1 MSKSKINQRIEQGFS
16 LSPQQVI
23 KANIL
28 QLNSIMLETRLYQ
41 ELELN
46 PALEIVENESDSDSD
61 SEFVDNIEEN
71 EPIDYNEDEQENWS
85 PTNFQ
90 SDSNV
95 DITSNLKNHSTII
108 EQVIS
113 SLRDDNLSDKEIK
126 IAEQIIGNLDQ
137 QGYLEVDSELIAD
150 RLNISNAFVLDII
163 EKIKYSEFPGLA
175 SSNIRECL
183 IAQLSIYNISP
194 LASTIINQYFDDFMN
209 RRYEKIMKKVD
220 CNHDELQEA
229 STIIS
234 QLNPNPRSMIDETD
248 YKINTIIPDVIIEKV
263 NNKWNIIINDGS
275 CPNLLVSENY
285 LNMYNDKNQTK
296 DVKIFLK
303 SKIESAQW
311 FIEAIQS
318 RNHTIQNIVASIIN
332 KQEQY
337 FDSDQKELKPMILKD
352 IANDLNIDIS
362 TVSRATKE
370 RYIQMPWGIKELK
383 FFFSKGLLS
392 KKGEVSSKNVK
403 DKIKN
408 FIEEEDK
415 LKPLGDGEL
424 AEILN
429 GEGINIAR
437 RTVAKYREELNYSV
451 ARLRKEIK

>member
-1 MSKSKINQRIEQGFS
+1 MSKPKISQRIEQGFS
-16 LSPQQVI
+16 LSPQQLI

-41 ELELN
+41 ELESN
-46 PALEIVENESDSDSD
+46 PALEIVENESDAD
-61 SEFVDNIEEN
+61 SEFIDNNSDEN
-71 EPIDYNEDEQENWS
+71 ESIDYNEDEQENWN
-85 PTNFQ
+85 PPNYQ
-90 SDSNV
+90 SDSNI
-95 DITSNLKNHSTII
+95 DITSNLKNHSTIT

-137 QGYLEVDSELIAD
+137 QGYLEIDSELIAD
-150 RLNISNAFVLDII
+150 RLNISNGSVLEII
-163 EKIKYSEFPGLA
+163 EKIKHSEFPGLG
-175 SSNIRECL
+175 SSNIQECL
-183 IAQLSIYNISP
+183 IAQLSIYNISS
-194 LASTIINQYFDDFMN
+194 LASTIIEKYFDDFMN
-209 RRYEKIMKKVD
+209 RRYEKIMEKIG

-248 YKINTIIPDVIIEKV
+248 YKINTIIPDVILDKI

-275 CPNLLVSENY
+275 CPNLVVSENY

-318 RNHTIQNIVASIIN
+318 RNNTMQNIVASIIN
-332 KQEQY
+332 KQDQY
-337 FDSDQKELKPMILKD
+337 FNSDQKELKPMILKD
-352 IANDLNIDIS
+352 IANDINVDIS

-370 RYIQMPWGIKELK
+370 KYIQMPWGIKELK
-383 FFFSKGLLS
+383 FFFSKGLS
-392 KKGEVSSKNVK
+392 SNKGEVSSKNVK

-408 FIEEEDK
+408 LIEEENK
-415 LKPLGDGEL
+415 LKPFGDGEL

>member
-1 MSKSKINQRIEQGFS
+1 MSKPKIIQRIEQGFS
-16 LSPQQVI
+16 LSPQQLI

-41 ELELN
+41 ELESN
-46 PALEIVENESDSDSD
+46 PALEIVENESDTD
-61 SEFVDNIEEN
+61 SEFVDDNDEN
-71 EPIDYNEDEQENWS
+71 ESIDYNEDEQENWAPS
-85 PTNFQ
+85 NYQ
-90 SDSNV
+90 LDSNT
-95 DITSNLKNHSTII
+95 DITSNLKNHSTIS

-137 QGYLEVDSELIAD
+137 QGYLEIDSELIAD
-150 RLNISNAFVLDII
+150 RLNISNDSVLEII
-163 EKIKYSEFPGLA
+163 EKIKHSEFPGLA

-183 IAQLSIYNISP
+183 IAQLSIYNISS
-194 LASTIINQYFDDFMN
+194 LASTIIEKYFDDFMN
-209 RRYEKIMKKVD
+209 RRYEKIMEKIG
-220 CNHDELQEA
+220 CNDDELQKA

-248 YKINTIIPDVIIEKV
+248 YKINTIIPDVIIEKI

-318 RNHTIQNIVASIIN
+318 RNNTMQNIVASIIN
-332 KQEQY
+332 KQDQY
-337 FDSDQKELKPMILKD
+337 FNSDQKELKPMILKD
-352 IANDLNIDIS
+352 IANDINVDIS

-370 RYIQMPWGIKELK
+370 KYIQMPWGIKELK
-383 FFFSKGLLS
+383 FFFSKGLS
-392 KKGEVSSKNVK
+392 SNKGEVSSKNVK

-408 FIEEEDK
+408 LIEEENK
-415 LKPLGDGEL
+415 LKPFGDGEL

>member
-1 MSKSKINQRIEQGFS
+1 MSKPKISQRIEQGFS
-16 LSPQQVI
+16 LSPQQLI

-41 ELELN
+41 ELESN
-46 PALEIVENESDSDSD
+46 PALEIVENESDAD
-61 SEFVDNIEEN
+61 SEFIDNNDDEN
-71 EPIDYNEDEQENWS
+71 ESIDYNEDEQENWN
-85 PTNFQ
+85 PPNYQ
-90 SDSNV
+90 SDSNI
-95 DITSNLKNHSTII
+95 DITSNLKNHSTIT

-137 QGYLEVDSELIAD
+137 QGYLEIDSELIAD
-150 RLNISNAFVLDII
+150 RLNISNGSVLEII
-163 EKIKYSEFPGLA
+163 EKIKHSEFPGLG
-175 SSNIRECL
+175 SSNIQECL
-183 IAQLSIYNISP
+183 IAQLSIYNISS
-194 LASTIINQYFDDFMN
+194 LASTIIEKYFDDFMN
-209 RRYEKIMKKVD
+209 RRYEKIMEKIG

-248 YKINTIIPDVIIEKV
+248 YKINTIIPDVILDKI

-275 CPNLLVSENY
+275 CPNLVVSENY

-318 RNHTIQNIVASIIN
+318 RNNTMQNIVASIIN
-332 KQEQY
+332 KQDQY
-337 FDSDQKELKPMILKD
+337 FNSDQKELKPMILKD
-352 IANDLNIDIS
+352 IANDINVDIS

-370 RYIQMPWGIKELK
+370 KYIQMPWGIKELK
-383 FFFSKGLLS
+383 FFFSKGLS
-392 KKGEVSSKNVK
+392 SNKGEVSSKNVK

-408 FIEEEDK
+408 LIEEENK
-415 LKPLGDGEL
+415 LKPFGDGEL

>member
-1 MSKSKINQRIEQGFS
+1 MSKPKISQRIEQGFS
-16 LSPQQVI
+16 LSPQQLI

-41 ELELN
+41 ELESN
-46 PALEIVENESDSDSD
+46 PALEIVENESDAD
-61 SEFVDNIEEN
+61 SEFIDNNSDEN
-71 EPIDYNEDEQENWS
+71 ESIDYNEDEQENWN
-85 PTNFQ
+85 PPNYQ
-90 SDSNV
+90 SDSNI
-95 DITSNLKNHSTII
+95 DITSNLKNHSTIT

-137 QGYLEVDSELIAD
+137 QGYLEIDSELIAD
-150 RLNISNAFVLDII
+150 RLNISNGSVLEII
-163 EKIKYSEFPGLA
+163 EKIKHSEFPGLG
-175 SSNIRECL
+175 SSNIQECL
-183 IAQLSIYNISP
+183 IAQLSIYNISS
-194 LASTIINQYFDDFMN
+194 LASTIIEKYFDDFMN
-209 RRYEKIMKKVD
+209 RRYEKIMEKIG

-248 YKINTIIPDVIIEKV
+248 YKINTIIPDVILDKI

-275 CPNLLVSENY
+275 CPNLVVSENY
-285 LNMYNDKNQTK
+285 LNMYKDKNQTK

-318 RNHTIQNIVASIIN
+318 RNNTMQNIVASIIN
-332 KQEQY
+332 KQDQY
-337 FDSDQKELKPMILKD
+337 FNSDQKELKPMILKD
-352 IANDLNIDIS
+352 IANDINVDIS

-370 RYIQMPWGIKELK
+370 KYIQMPWGIKELK
-383 FFFSKGLLS
+383 FFFSKGLS
-392 KKGEVSSKNVK
+392 SNKGEVSSKNVK

-408 FIEEEDK
+408 LIEEENK
-415 LKPLGDGEL
+415 LKPFGDGEL

>member
-1 MSKSKINQRIEQGFS
+1 MSKPKIIQRIEQGFS
-16 LSPQQVI
+16 LSPQQLI

-41 ELELN
+41 ELESN
-46 PALEIVENESDSDSD
+46 PALEIVENESDTD
-61 SEFVDNIEEN
+61 SEFVDDNDEN
-71 EPIDYNEDEQENWS
+71 ESIDYNEDEQENWV
-85 PTNFQ
+85 PPNYQ
-90 SDSNV
+90 SDSNT
-95 DITSNLKNHSTII
+95 DITSNLKNHSTIS
-108 EQVIS
+108 EQVMS

-137 QGYLEVDSELIAD
+137 QGYLEIDSELIAD
-150 RLNISNAFVLDII
+150 RLNISNDSVLEII
-163 EKIKYSEFPGLA
+163 EKIKHSEFPGLA

-183 IAQLSIYNISP
+183 IAQLSIYNISS
-194 LASTIINQYFDDFMN
+194 LASTIIEKYFDDFMN
-209 RRYEKIMKKVD
+209 RRYEKIMKKIG
-220 CNHDELQEA
+220 CNDDELQKA

-248 YKINTIIPDVIIEKV
+248 YKINTIIPDVIIEKI

-318 RNHTIQNIVASIIN
+318 RNHTMQNIVASIIN
-332 KQEQY
+332 KQDQY
-337 FDSDQKELKPMILKD
+337 FNSDQKELKPMILKD
-352 IANDLNIDIS
+352 IANDVNVDIS

-370 RYIQMPWGIKELK
+370 KYIQMPWGIKELK
-383 FFFSKGLLS
+383 FFFSKGLS
-392 KKGEVSSKNVK
+392 SNKGEVSSKNVK
-403 DKIKN
+403 DRIKN
-408 FIEEEDK
+408 LIEAEDK
-415 LKPLGDGEL
+415 LKPFGDGEL

>member
-1 MSKSKINQRIEQGFS
+1 MSKPKIIQRIEQGFS
-16 LSPQQVI
+16 LSPQQLI

-41 ELELN
+41 ELESN
-46 PALEIVENESDSDSD
+46 PALEIVENESDTD
-61 SEFVDNIEEN
+61 SEFVDDNDEN
-71 EPIDYNEDEQENWS
+71 ESIDYNEDEQENWA
-85 PTNFQ
+85 PPNYQ
-90 SDSNV
+90 SDSNT
-95 DITSNLKNHSTII
+95 DITSNLKNHSTIS

-137 QGYLEVDSELIAD
+137 QGYLEIDSELIAD
-150 RLNISNAFVLDII
+150 RLNISNDSVLEII
-163 EKIKYSEFPGLA
+163 EKIKHSEFPGLA

-183 IAQLSIYNISP
+183 IAQLSIYNISS
-194 LASTIINQYFDDFMN
+194 LASTIIEKYFDDFMN
-209 RRYEKIMKKVD
+209 RRYEKIMEKIG
-220 CNHDELQEA
+220 CNDDELQKA

-248 YKINTIIPDVIIEKV
+248 YKINTIIPDVIIEKI

-318 RNHTIQNIVASIIN
+318 RNHTMQNIVASIIN
-332 KQEQY
+332 KQDQY
-337 FDSDQKELKPMILKD
+337 FNSDQKELKPMILKD
-352 IANDLNIDIS
+352 IANDINVDIS

-370 RYIQMPWGIKELK
+370 KYIQMPWGIKELK
-383 FFFSKGLLS
+383 FFFSKGLS
-392 KKGEVSSKNVK
+392 SNKGEVSSKNVK

-408 FIEEEDK
+408 LIEAEDK
-415 LKPLGDGEL
+415 LKPFGDGEL

>member
-1 MSKSKINQRIEQGFS
+1 MSKPKISQRIEQGFS
-16 LSPQQVI
+16 LSPQQLI

-41 ELELN
+41 ELESN
-46 PALEIVENESDSDSD
+46 PALEIVENESDAD
-61 SEFVDNIEEN
+61 SEFIDNNGDEN
-71 EPIDYNEDEQENWS
+71 ESIDYNEDEQENWN
-85 PTNFQ
+85 PPNYQ
-90 SDSNV
+90 SDSNI
-95 DITSNLKNHSTII
+95 DITSNLKNHSTIT

-137 QGYLEVDSELIAD
+137 QGYLEIDSELIAD
-150 RLNISNAFVLDII
+150 RLNISNSSVLEII
-163 EKIKYSEFPGLA
+163 EKIKHSEFPGLA

-183 IAQLSIYNISP
+183 IAQLSIYNISS
-194 LASTIINQYFDDFMN
+194 LASTIIEKYFDDFMN
-209 RRYEKIMKKVD
+209 RRYEKIMEKIG

-248 YKINTIIPDVIIEKV
+248 YKINTIIPDVILDKI

-275 CPNLLVSENY
+275 CPNLVVSENY
-285 LNMYNDKNQTK
+285 LNMYKDKNQTK

-318 RNHTIQNIVASIIN
+318 RNNTMQNIVASIIN
-332 KQEQY
+332 KQDQY
-337 FDSDQKELKPMILKD
+337 FNSDQKELKPMILKD
-352 IANDLNIDIS
+352 IANDINVDIS

-370 RYIQMPWGIKELK
+370 KYIQMPWGIKELK
-383 FFFSKGLLS
+383 FFFSKGLS
-392 KKGEVSSKNVK
+392 SNKGEVSSKNVK

-408 FIEEEDK
+408 LIEKENK
-415 LKPLGDGEL
+415 LKPFGDGEL

>member
-1 MSKSKINQRIEQGFS
+1 MSKPKIDQRLEQRFS
-16 LSPQQVI
+16 LSPQQLI

-28 QLNSIMLETRLYQ
+28 QLNSIMLEARLYQ
-41 ELELN
+41 ELESN
-46 PALEIVENESDSDSD
+46 PALEIVENDSDNE
-61 SEFVDNIEEN
+61 SEFIDDIDEN
-71 EPIDYNEDEQENWS
+71 ESIDYNEDEYDNWTQKS
-85 PTNFQ
+85 PTDL
-90 SDSNV
+90 DS
-95 DITSNLKNHSTII
+95 DITSNLKNHSTIT

-113 SLRDDNLSDKEIK
+113 VLRDDNLSEKEIK
-126 IAEQIIGNLDQ
+126 IAEQIVGNLDQ
-137 QGYLEVDSELIAD
+137 QGYLEIDSELIAD
-150 RLNISNAFVLDII
+150 RLNIPNNSVLEII

-194 LASTIINQYFDDFMN
+194 LASKIIEQYFDDFMN
-209 RRYEKIMKKVD
+209 RRYEKIIDKIG
-220 CNHDELQEA
+220 CSHDELQEA

-248 YKINTIIPDVIIEKV
+248 YKINTIIPDVILEKI
-263 NNKWNIIINDGS
+263 NDKWNVIINDGS

-285 LNMYNDKNQTK
+285 LNMYKDKNQTK
-296 DVKIFLK
+296 EVKIFLK

-318 RNHTIQNIVASIIN
+318 RNNTMQNIVASIIN

-337 FDSDQKELKPMILKD
+337 FNSDQKELKPMILKD
-352 IANDLNIDIS
+352 IADELNIDIS

-370 RYIQMPWGIKELK
+370 KYIQMPWGIKELK
-383 FFFSKGLLS
+383 FFFSKGLS
-392 KKGEVSSKNVK
+392 STKGEISSKSIKEKIKNLIDTE
-403 DKIKN
+403 DKIKP
-408 FIEEEDK
+408 F
-415 LKPLGDGEL
+415 GDSEL
-424 AEILN
+424 TEILN

-451 ARLRKEIK
+451 ARLRKELK